1 MKFSAAGRDSS
12 AGPKG
17 AAGRRDGDAHSD
29 AVGQPPSRDGHRAPA
44 GLAPPRVKQHGGP
57 TGRQLR
63 SRRLRPAQSP
73 AAFQIRCRE
82 TQL

>member
-44 GLAPPRVKQHGGP
+44 GLDRPPATQITP
-57 TGRQLR
+57 T
-63 SRRLRPAQSP
+63 
-73 AAFQIRCRE
+73 AAFQIRCR
-82 TQL
+82 